1 VIRGSVT
8 SENCHNTKALAEE
21 IGSTAGGVPFA
32 ERDGAVPSLVHSFF
46 QSLEGSGGVLGFMA
60 FKGTL
65 EVLEILGSVG
75 NGDGQ
80 IGGFGGVERE
90 RGRPDDVERLGLRG
104 SEAGVIKPDARILRL
119 HDLGDGIGD
128 EAMIGMAVAA
138 LGPPSDDDLRMKL
151 LYEFLGVVCDGVDVF
166 GERIGDGAKFAVVEV
181 EKDRGLD
188 AELLASAGGFGATR
202 GREGFAGGNLGEVGG
217 SLFAFGSDGEV
228 DVDAFAGVSRK
239 GGSSEDLVVGM
250 GEDSEENA
258 GVRRGILLGKEKGA
272 EQWRSQ

>member
-1 VIRGSVT
+1 
-8 SENCHNTKALAEE
+8 
-21 IGSTAGGVPFA
+21 
-32 ERDGAVPSLVHSFF
+32 
-46 QSLEGSGGVLGFMA
+46 
-60 FKGTL
+60 
-65 EVLEILGSVG
+65 
-75 NGDGQ
+75 
-80 IGGFGGVERE
+80 
-90 RGRPDDVERLGLRG
+90 
-104 SEAGVIKPDARILRL
+104 L

-239 GGSSEDLVVGM
+239 VGPAKTSSSGW
-250 GEDSEENA
+250 A
-258 GVRRGILLGKEKGA
+258 KTARRTWECEGA
-272 EQWRSQ
+272 SCWAKRKAASSDEASRIKSLMMRVLCEIDAVLARTLPPWRSQNYKDSQALHSAAPESP